1 MNDIPDYRIIKTRRK
16 TIGLEISPDLQIT
29 VRAPYHLSDVRI
41 REFVE
46 SKQTWI
52 LKHLA
57 IMQDRQAHDPI
68 PAGVISDKELR
79 HMTEEARIIIPER
92 VKYFA
97 KIIGVTYGQIT
108 IRHQKTRWG
117 SCSSKGNLNFNYR
130 LYYMPEELMD
140 YVMATSPEL
149 IDYVVVHELCHRKQ
163 MNHSPLFWKEVEEI
177 LPDYRNLRS
186 RLREHRL

>member
-1 MNDIPDYRIIKTRRK
+1 MNDIPDYRIIRTRRK

-29 VRAPYHLSDVRI
+29 VRAPYHISDVRI

-79 HMTEEARIIIPER
+79 HMTKEARIIIPEG

-117 SCSSKGNLNFNYR
+117 SCSSSGNLNFNCM
-130 LYYMPEELMD
+130 L
-140 YVMATSPEL
+140 MATSPEL

-186 RLREHRL
+186 RLREYRL

>member
-117 SCSSKGNLNFNYR
+117 SCSSSGNLNFNCM
-130 LYYMPEELMD
+130 L
-140 YVMATSPEL
+140 MATSPEL

-186 RLREHRL
+186 RLREYRL

>member
-1 MNDIPDYRIIKTRRK
+1 MNNIPDYRIIKTRRK

-29 VRAPYHLSDVRI
+29 VRAPYHISDVRI

-117 SCSSKGNLNFNYR
+117 SCSSSGNLNFNCM
-130 LYYMPEELMD
+130 L
-140 YVMATSPEL
+140 MATSPEL

-186 RLREHRL
+186 RLREYRL

>member
-79 HMTEEARIIIPER
+79 HMTKEARIIIPER

-117 SCSSKGNLNFNYR
+117 SCSSSGNLNFNCM
-130 LYYMPEELMD
+130 L
-140 YVMATSPEL
+140 MATSPEL

-163 MNHSPLFWKEVEEI
+163 LNHSPLFWKEVEEI

-186 RLREHRL
+186 RLREYRL

>member
-1 MNDIPDYRIIKTRRK
+1 MNDIPDYRIIRTRRK

-79 HMTEEARIIIPER
+79 HMTKEACIIIPER

-117 SCSSKGNLNFNYR
+117 SCSSSGNLNFNCM
-130 LYYMPEELMD
+130 L
-140 YVMATSPEL
+140 MATSPEL

-186 RLREHRL
+186 RLREYRL

>member
-1 MNDIPDYRIIKTRRK
+1 MNDIPDYRIIRTRRK

-29 VRAPYHLSDVRI
+29 VRAPYHISDVRI

-79 HMTEEARIIIPER
+79 HMTKEARIIIPER

-117 SCSSKGNLNFNYR
+117 SCSSSGNLNFNCM
-130 LYYMPEELMD
+130 L
-140 YVMATSPEL
+140 MATSPEL

-186 RLREHRL
+186 RLREYRL

>member
-41 REFVE
+41 KEFVE

-117 SCSSKGNLNFNYR
+117 SCSSSGNLNFNCM
-130 LYYMPEELMD
+130 L
-140 YVMATSPEL
+140 MATSPEL

-186 RLREHRL
+186 RLREYRL

>member
-1 MNDIPDYRIIKTRRK
+1 MNDLPDYRIIKTRRK

-97 KIIGVTYGQIT
+97 KIIGVTYGRIT

-117 SCSSKGNLNFNYR
+117 SCSSSGNLNFNCM
-130 LYYMPEELMD
+130 L
-140 YVMATSPEL
+140 MATSPEL

-177 LPDYRNLRS
+177 LPDYIDLRS
-186 RLREHRL
+186 RLREYRL

>member
-1 MNDIPDYRIIKTRRK
+1 MNDIPDYRIIRTRRK

-97 KIIGVTYGQIT
+97 KIIGVTDGQIT
-108 IRHQKTRWG
+108 IRHQKTRRG
-117 SCSSKGNLNFNYR
+117 SCSSSGNLNFNCM
-130 LYYMPEELMD
+130 L
-140 YVMATSPEL
+140 MATSPEL

-186 RLREHRL
+186 RLREYRL

>member
-1 MNDIPDYRIIKTRRK
+1 MNDIPDYRIIRTRRK

-29 VRAPYHLSDVRI
+29 VRAPYHLSDIRI

-117 SCSSKGNLNFNYR
+117 SCSSSGNLNFNCM
-130 LYYMPEELMD
+130 L
-140 YVMATSPEL
+140 MATSPEL

-186 RLREHRL
+186 RLREYRL

>member
-1 MNDIPDYRIIKTRRK
+1 MNDIPDYRIIRTRRK

-117 SCSSKGNLNFNYR
+117 SCSSSGNLNFNCM
-130 LYYMPEELMD
+130 L
-140 YVMATSPEL
+140 MATSPEL

-177 LPDYRNLRS
+177 LPNYRNLRS
-186 RLREHRL
+186 RLREYRL

>member
-1 MNDIPDYRIIKTRRK
+1 MNDIPDYRIIKTSRK

-29 VRAPYHLSDVRI
+29 VRAPYHISDVRI

-79 HMTEEARIIIPER
+79 HMTKEARIIIPER

-117 SCSSKGNLNFNYR
+117 SCSSSGNLNFNCM
-130 LYYMPEELMD
+130 L
-140 YVMATSPEL
+140 MATSPEL

-186 RLREHRL
+186 RLREYRL

>member
-1 MNDIPDYRIIKTRRK
+1 MNDIPDYRIIRTRRK

-79 HMTEEARIIIPER
+79 HMTKEARIIIPER

-117 SCSSKGNLNFNYR
+117 SCSSSGNLNFSCM
-130 LYYMPEELMD
+130 L
-140 YVMATSPEL
+140 MATSPEL

-163 MNHSPLFWKEVEEI
+163 LNHSPLFWKEVEEI

-186 RLREHRL
+186 RLREYRL

>member
-1 MNDIPDYRIIKTRRK
+1 MNDIPDYRIIRTRRK

-29 VRAPYHLSDVRI
+29 VRAPYHLSDIRI

-68 PAGVISDKELR
+68 PAGDISDKELR

-117 SCSSKGNLNFNYR
+117 SCSSSGNLNFNCM
-130 LYYMPEELMD
+130 L
-140 YVMATSPEL
+140 MATSPEL

-186 RLREHRL
+186 RLREYRL

>member
-1 MNDIPDYRIIKTRRK
+1 MNDIPDYRIIRTRRK

-117 SCSSKGNLNFNYR
+117 SCSSSGNLNFNCM
-130 LYYMPEELMD
+130 L
-140 YVMATSPEL
+140 MATSPEL

-163 MNHSPLFWKEVEEI
+163 MNHSPLFWKELEEI

-186 RLREHRL
+186 RLREYRL

>member
-1 MNDIPDYRIIKTRRK
+1 MNDLPDYRIIKTRRK

-97 KIIGVTYGQIT
+97 KIIGVTYGRIT

-117 SCSSKGNLNFNYR
+117 SCSSSGNLNFNCM
-130 LYYMPEELMD
+130 L
-140 YVMATSPEL
+140 MATSPEL

-177 LPDYRNLRS
+177 LPDYRDLRS
-186 RLREHRL
+186 RLREYRL

>member
-1 MNDIPDYRIIKTRRK
+1 MNDIPDYRIIRTRRK

-68 PAGVISDKELR
+68 PAGGISDKELR

-117 SCSSKGNLNFNYR
+117 SCSSSGNLNFNCM
-130 LYYMPEELMD
+130 L
-140 YVMATSPEL
+140 MATSPEL

-186 RLREHRL
+186 RLREYRL

>member
-1 MNDIPDYRIIKTRRK
+1 MNDIPHYRIIRTRRK

-117 SCSSKGNLNFNYR
+117 SCSSSGNLNFNCM
-130 LYYMPEELMD
+130 L
-140 YVMATSPEL
+140 MATSPEL

-186 RLREHRL
+186 RLREYRL

>member
-29 VRAPYHLSDVRI
+29 VRAPYHISDVRI

-117 SCSSKGNLNFNYR
+117 SCNSSGNLNFNCM
-130 LYYMPEELMD
+130 L
-140 YVMATSPEL
+140 MATSPEL

-186 RLREHRL
+186 RLREYRL

>member
-1 MNDIPDYRIIKTRRK
+1 MNDLPDYRIIKTRRK

-97 KIIGVTYGQIT
+97 KIIGVTYGRIT

-117 SCSSKGNLNFNYR
+117 SCSSSGNLNFNCM
-130 LYYMPEELMD
+130 L
-140 YVMATSPEL
+140 MATSPEL

-177 LPDYRNLRS
+177 IPDYRDLRS
-186 RLREHRL
+186 RLREYRL

>member
-1 MNDIPDYRIIKTRRK
+1 MNVIPEYRIIRTRRK

-117 SCSSKGNLNFNYR
+117 SCSSSGNLNFNCM
-130 LYYMPEELMD
+130 L
-140 YVMATSPEL
+140 MATSPEL

-186 RLREHRL
+186 RLREYRL

>member
-1 MNDIPDYRIIKTRRK
+1 MNDIPDYRIIRTRRK

-108 IRHQKTRWG
+108 IRHQKARWG
-117 SCSSKGNLNFNYR
+117 SCSSSGNLNFNCM
-130 LYYMPEELMD
+130 L
-140 YVMATSPEL
+140 MATSPEL

-186 RLREHRL
+186 RLREYRL

>member
-1 MNDIPDYRIIKTRRK
+1 MNDIPDYRIIRTRRK

-117 SCSSKGNLNFNYR
+117 SCSSSGNLNFNCM
-130 LYYMPEELMD
+130 L
-140 YVMATSPEL
+140 MATSPEL

>member
-97 KIIGVTYGQIT
+97 KIIGVTYEQIT

-117 SCSSKGNLNFNYR
+117 SCSSSGNLNFNCM
-130 LYYMPEELMD
+130 L
-140 YVMATSPEL
+140 MATSPEL

-186 RLREHRL
+186 RLREYRL

>member
-29 VRAPYHLSDVRI
+29 VRAPYHISDVRI

-57 IMQDRQAHDPI
+57 IIQDRQAHDPI

-117 SCSSKGNLNFNYR
+117 SCSSSGNLNFNCM
-130 LYYMPEELMD
+130 L
-140 YVMATSPEL
+140 MATSPEL

-186 RLREHRL
+186 RLREYRL

>member
-1 MNDIPDYRIIKTRRK
+1 MNDIPDYRIIRTRRK

-57 IMQDRQAHDPI
+57 IIQDRQAHDPI
-68 PAGVISDKELR
+68 PAGVISGKELR

-117 SCSSKGNLNFNYR
+117 SCSSSGNLNFNCM
-130 LYYMPEELMD
+130 L
-140 YVMATSPEL
+140 MATSPEL

-186 RLREHRL
+186 RLREYRL

>member
-1 MNDIPDYRIIKTRRK
+1 MNDIPDYRIIRTRRK

-117 SCSSKGNLNFNYR
+117 SCSSSGNLNFNSM
-130 LYYMPEELMD
+130 L
-140 YVMATSPEL
+140 MATSPEL

-186 RLREHRL
+186 RLREYRL

>member
-1 MNDIPDYRIIKTRRK
+1 MNDIPNYRIIRTRRK

-79 HMTEEARIIIPER
+79 HMTKEARIIIPER

-117 SCSSKGNLNFNYR
+117 SCSSSGNLNFNCM
-130 LYYMPEELMD
+130 L
-140 YVMATSPEL
+140 MATSPEL

-186 RLREHRL
+186 RLREYRL

>member
-29 VRAPYHLSDVRI
+29 VRAPYHISDVRI

-117 SCSSKGNLNFNYR
+117 SCSSSGNLNFNCM
-130 LYYMPEELMD
+130 L
-140 YVMATSPEL
+140 MATSPEL

-186 RLREHRL
+186 RLREYRL

>member
-117 SCSSKGNLNFNYR
+117 SCSSSGNLNFNCM
-130 LYYMPEELMD
+130 L
-140 YVMATSPEL
+140 MATSPEL

-186 RLREHRL
+186 RLKEYRL

>member
-1 MNDIPDYRIIKTRRK
+1 MNDRPDYRIIRTRRK

-117 SCSSKGNLNFNYR
+117 SCSSSGNLNFNCM
-130 LYYMPEELMD
+130 L
-140 YVMATSPEL
+140 MATSPEL

-186 RLREHRL
+186 RLREYRL

>member
-68 PAGVISDKELR
+68 PAGIISDKELR

-117 SCSSKGNLNFNYR
+117 SCSSSGNLNFNCM
-130 LYYMPEELMD
+130 L
-140 YVMATSPEL
+140 MATSPEL

-186 RLREHRL
+186 RLREYRL

>member
-16 TIGLEISPDLQIT
+16 TNGLEISPDLQIT

-117 SCSSKGNLNFNYR
+117 SCSSSGNLNFNCM
-130 LYYMPEELMD
+130 L
-140 YVMATSPEL
+140 MATSPEL

-186 RLREHRL
+186 RLKEYRL

>member
-29 VRAPYHLSDVRI
+29 VRAPYHISDVRI

-79 HMTEEARIIIPER
+79 HMTKEARIIIPER

-108 IRHQKTRWG
+108 IRHQKTRLG
-117 SCSSKGNLNFNYR
+117 SCSSSGNLNFNCM
-130 LYYMPEELMD
+130 L
-140 YVMATSPEL
+140 MATSPEL

-186 RLREHRL
+186 RLREYRL

>member
-29 VRAPYHLSDVRI
+29 VRAPYHLSDFRI

-97 KIIGVTYGQIT
+97 KIIGVTYGRIT

-117 SCSSKGNLNFNYR
+117 SCSSSGNLNFNCM
-130 LYYMPEELMD
+130 L
-140 YVMATSPEL
+140 MATSPEL

-186 RLREHRL
+186 RLREYRL

>member
-1 MNDIPDYRIIKTRRK
+1 MNDLPDYRIIKTRRK

-29 VRAPYHLSDVRI
+29 VRAPYHLSDARI

-57 IMQDRQAHDPI
+57 IMQERQAHDPI

-97 KIIGVTYGQIT
+97 KIIGVTYGRIT

-117 SCSSKGNLNFNYR
+117 SCSSSGNLNFNCM
-130 LYYMPEELMD
+130 L
-140 YVMATSPEL
+140 MATSPEL

-177 LPDYRNLRS
+177 IPDYRDLRS
-186 RLREHRL
+186 RLREYRL

>member
-1 MNDIPDYRIIKTRRK
+1 MNNLPDYRIIKTRRK

-97 KIIGVTYGQIT
+97 KIIGVTYGRIT

-117 SCSSKGNLNFNYR
+117 SCSSSGNLNFNCM
-130 LYYMPEELMD
+130 L
-140 YVMATSPEL
+140 MATSPEL

-177 LPDYRNLRS
+177 IPDYRDLRS
-186 RLREHRL
+186 RLREYRL